1 MDRNSILKEVS
12 NFAHKINDSLNN
24 KESTKFNVSL
34 KAYINSSLSNNYYFL
49 HDLIDICHRKKIQI
63 PKAIGDF
70 LLYDEDLRKDVIYTF
85 LLNSNITPKHRD
97 SV

>member
-1 MDRNSILKEVS
+1 MDRNSILEEVID
-12 NFAHKINDSLNN
+12 FAHKINDSLSN
-24 KESTKFNVSL
+24 KESIKFNVGL
-34 KAYINSSLSNNYYFL
+34 KAYINSSLSNNYNFL
-49 HDLIDICHRKKIQI
+49 YDLIDICHRKKIQI

-85 LLNSNITPKHRD
+85 LLNSNIKPKHKD